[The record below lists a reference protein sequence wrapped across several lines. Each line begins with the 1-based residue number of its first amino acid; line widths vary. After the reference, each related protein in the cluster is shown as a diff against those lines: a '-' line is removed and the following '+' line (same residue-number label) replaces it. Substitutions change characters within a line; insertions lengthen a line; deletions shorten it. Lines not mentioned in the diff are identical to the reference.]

1 MSKKL
6 IALLMATLML
16 LSLAAACGNQPAE
29 TPTPD
34 PAPTTPAD
42 PAPAPTTP
50 ADPTP
55 TEPAKDEKYGGDL
68 VVATNQVSTTIDPHN
83 CQAMLANY
91 QWMQNMFEAPLA
103 RGDDGNVYPLICDY
117 TQSDDGLTITLTVRE
132 YYFQNGEK
140 VTIEDVLASMERA
153 ASIYASFNDK
163 HWAKVAEKTIDG
175 DTLTLKLSALDVTF
189 IWDIADSQGPCYILP
204 KSLCDKY
211 ADGTLI
217 TDESELVGTGPYV
230 LDSYQPDDKIK
241 LVRNE
246 NYVPTDNG
254 DVGGPAAAR
263 MAYCDT
269 ITYAVNTDETSRTAA
284 MIAGDYS
291 AATIM
296 ASMGAYAEQIG
307 LKKDMLHNQWTH
319 AIFFN
324 LSEENSDSIVHDVN
338 FRKAVRACLDM
349 DAIALSIFQ
358 GEPRYELDPNPIVK
372 SNTAYS
378 NDILVTNEWNI
389 KNKELAK
396 QYLAASGYDGEE
408 ITYLC
413 GASSSAFYRAAMA
426 IVPALE
432 EIGINVKVW
441 TVDSGSHGALRN
453 DPTSGHDIGAWE
465 TQKATYNPSTQSSLV
480 TGTAAGWWTNDKKTE
495 LLDIIEST
503 PTGSA
508 ESVKAYEE
516 FCQLLADEVPWIG
529 LCNALTAYYTQP
541 DVVLNYQGITA
552 YHWNTYFQK

>member
-29 TPTPD
+29 TPD
-34 PAPTTPAD
+34 PAPTPSEPTPAPSTD
-42 PAPAPTTP
+42 PTP
-50 ADPTP
+50 APTP
-55 TEPAKDEKYGGDL
+55 TEPEKDEKYGGDL
-68 VVATNQVSTTIDPHN
+68 VVATNQVSGTVDPHN
-83 CQAMLANY
+83 ANNSLANY

-103 RGDDGNVYPLICDY
+103 TGNDGKVYPLICDY
-117 TQSDDGLTITLTVRE
+117 TQSDNGMIITLTIRE

-153 ASIYASFNDK
+153 ARISASFNDK
-163 HWAKVAEKTIDG
+163 HWVKVAEKTIDG
-175 DTLTLKLSALDVTF
+175 DTLTLKLSEFDVTF
-189 IWDIADSQGPCYILP
+189 LYDIANEAGPCYVLP
-204 KSLCDKY
+204 KALCDKY

-217 TDESELVGTGPYV
+217 TDEKELVGTGPYV
-230 LDSYQPDDKIK
+230 LESYQPDTKIK

-246 NYVPTDNG
+246 NYIPTDNG

-269 ITYAVNTDETSRTAA
+269 ITYAVNTDEASRTAA

-296 ASMGAYAEQIG
+296 ASMGTYAQQLG

-324 LSEENSDSIVHDVN
+324 LSEENSDSIVNDVN

-358 GEPRYELDPNPIVK
+358 GEPRYELDPNPVVK

-378 NDILVTNEWNI
+378 NDIIETTEWNI
-389 KNKELAK
+389 KDKELAK

-426 IVPALE
+426 IVPAME
-432 EIGINVKVW
+432 EIGINVKIW
-441 TVDSGSHGALRN
+441 TVDSGSHGALRK

-465 TQKATYNPSTQSSLV
+465 TQKANFNPITQSTLV
-480 TGTAAGWWTNDKKTE
+480 NGTVGWWSNDKKTE
-495 LLDIIEST
+495 LLGIMQGN
-503 PTGSA
+503 PTGSDA
-508 ESVKAYEE
+508 SVQAYQE
-516 FCQLLADEVPWIG
+516 FCQLVADEVPWIG

-541 DVVLNYQGITA
+541 DVVLNYQGTSA